1 MPRRVA
7 AVMQADVP
15 SSARKVLRSTMVAG
29 GYDALIQLWGQSVTD
44 EVDGGNWLVK
54 KEEAHRLPGQ
64 RHRDAK
70 CAEACATGTIDYFSN
85 ELLTS
90 L

>member
-1 MPRRVA
+1 
-7 AVMQADVP
+7 
-15 SSARKVLRSTMVAG
+15 MVAG

-70 CAEACATGTIDYFSN
+70 CATNRPELQVRYRVCAQCKFGGFFYKGLSWN
-85 ELLTS
+85 NPGN
-90 L
+90 